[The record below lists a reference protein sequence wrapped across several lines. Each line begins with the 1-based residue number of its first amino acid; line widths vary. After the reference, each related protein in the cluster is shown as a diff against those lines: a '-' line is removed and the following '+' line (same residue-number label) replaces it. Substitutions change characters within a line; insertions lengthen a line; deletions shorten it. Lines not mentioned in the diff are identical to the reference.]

1 MAEAE
6 KDDED
11 AVLNLVWRAYNA
23 GMYSP
28 ERRHPDRREVREQRQ
43 RHREK
48 AEASRRVAKAER
60 EAKERE
66 KLSPEETGK

>member
-28 ERRHPDRREVREQRQ
+28 ERRHPDSREVRGERQ
-43 RHREK
+43 RHRET
-48 AEASRRVAKAER
+48 
-60 EAKERE
+60 KERE
-66 KLSPEETGK
+66 KLRP